1 MQAPII
7 RDSLW
12 LCLCPLYRP
21 TTISNAIRSSGPRT
35 LRGYHHLIRPATC
48 SASSVVPI
56 QHSTTV
62 TSQYRKRHISP
73 VVPTVPRGF
82 LSKAS
87 PVKGPL
93 AELDTTSIYENL
105 RIWAASGDHAKVIEA
120 VQYLINERQE
130 HPNVR
135 LYSALI
141 LVNVSP
147 TYGTA
152 GRVAA
157 LLQDMRDDRMEPDAG
172 TCHDILEVPCCL
184 LPLTI

>member
-7 RDSLW
+7 RDGLW
-12 LCLCPLYRP
+12 LCLCPLYRL

-35 LRGYHHLIRPATC
+35 LRVYHHLIRPATC
-48 SASSVVPI
+48 SASGAVPI
-56 QHSTTV
+56 RHSTI
-62 TSQYRKRHISP
+62 TSQYRKRRILP
-73 VVPTVPRGF
+73 VVPTASRDF
-82 LSKAS
+82 RSKAS

-93 AELDTTSIYENL
+93 AELDTTTIYENL
-105 RIWAASGDHAKVIEA
+105 RIWAASGDHTKVVEA

-152 GRVAA
+152 SRVAA
-157 LLQDMRDDRMEPDAG
+157 LLQDMRNDRIEPDAG

-184 LPLTI
+184 PPLIT

>member
-7 RDSLW
+7 RDGLW

-21 TTISNAIRSSGPRT
+21 TTISNAIRSSRPRT
-35 LRGYHHLIRPATC
+35 LRVYHHLIRPATC
-48 SASSVVPI
+48 SASGAVPI
-56 QHSTTV
+56 RHSTIA
-62 TSQYRKRHISP
+62 TSQYRRRHTSP
-73 VVPTVPRGF
+73 IAPMASRNF
-82 LSKAS
+82 RSKAS

-93 AELDTTSIYENL
+93 AELDTTTIYENL
-105 RIWAASGDHAKVIEA
+105 RVWAASGDHAKVAET

-147 TYGTA
+147 AYGTA

-157 LLQDMRDDRMEPDAG
+157 LLQDMRDDGIEPDAG
-172 TCHDILEVPCCL
+172 TCHDILEVPCCP
-184 LPLTI
+184 LPLII